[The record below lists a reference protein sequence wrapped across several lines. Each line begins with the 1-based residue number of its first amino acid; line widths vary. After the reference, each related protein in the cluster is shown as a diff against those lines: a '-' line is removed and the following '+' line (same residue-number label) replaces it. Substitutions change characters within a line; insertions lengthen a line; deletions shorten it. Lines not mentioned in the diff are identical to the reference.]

1 MNLINESRR
10 ALQFAETRS
19 GPVWMDRPIHLLVD
33 GGSEGVGR
41 VDDASGVLVGVV
53 HVGDGV
59 LRHTLQVAA
68 TPRRVPTAGVW
79 WTTKREEGKGGEVWV

>member
-1 MNLINESRR
+1 MS
-10 ALQFAETRS
+10 
-19 GPVWMDRPIHLLVD
+19 VHLLVD

-59 LRHTLQVAA
+59 LRHALQVAA
-68 TPRRVPTAGVW
+68 TPRRVPTAGVYS
-79 WTTKREEGKGGEVWV
+79 TKERGEGKDGLTNVL

>member
-1 MNLINESRR
+1 MASMNEPIHRNAAWSCM
-10 ALQFAETRS
+10 
-19 GPVWMDRPIHLLVD
+19 VWMDQPSHLLVD

-59 LRHTLQVAA
+59 LRHALQVAA

-79 WTTKREEGKGGEVWV
+79 